1 MQTKWKKNTIL
12 EYSRKSKHIQ
22 LFHTFFT
29 YEKIPLGYE
38 KQFEINVF
46 WMYNILK
53 FICTQ
58 YIPPYLYVLILFI
71 YFFSSISLDHMNILI
86 FYMLKKTV
94 DKIKVSAVILPLRI
108 FQSPNRMIKY
118 R

>member
-1 MQTKWKKNTIL
+1 MEEKYNL

-71 YFFSSISLDHMNILI
+71 YFFFLNFSGSYEYTYLL
-86 FYMLKKTV
+86 YVKKNC
-94 DKIKVSAVILPLRI
+94 R
-108 FQSPNRMIKY
+108 
-118 R
+118 